1 MGADGVRGKRFLR
14 QWAVVAKGIP
24 MLSRLPPR
32 LALGL
37 AALALCATA
46 SAQTYPAKPVK
57 VVVPFAA
64 GGAVDLLTRV
74 LADKLGPALG
84 QPIVVEPVVG
94 AGGNIGATQ
103 VAKAAPDGYTLLMA
117 TTGTHTI
124 NPGLYKN
131 MPFDA
136 ERDFAPITEIAS
148 VPNLLVVNPSIPA
161 ASVKELVALARAQP
175 GKLSFASFGHGTS
188 NHLSGELFKAVAGI
202 DVLHVPYKNA
212 PQAVLELVGGQVAF
226 AFVNAPL
233 ALPQV
238 RAGKLRAL
246 AVTGAKR
253 SPAVPDLP
261 TMAEAGLPDFV
272 VESWYGLMAPA
283 GTPEPVLRRL
293 RDETVKVL
301 ATPELVEAF
310 LKQGADVVTTTP
322 AQFAE
327 AIARERRLWAEVIR
341 KSGAKID

>member
-1 MGADGVRGKRFLR
+1 MKRF
-14 QWAVVAKGIP
+14 
-24 MLSRLPPR
+24 
-32 LALGL
+32 L
-37 AALALCATA
+37 AALAMAALTVPAA
-46 SAQTYPAKPVK
+46 AQNYPARPVK
-57 VVVPFAA
+57 IVVPFAA

-74 LADKLGPALG
+74 LADKLGTQMG
-84 QPIVVEPVVG
+84 TTIVVEPVVG
-94 AGGNIGATQ
+94 AGGNIGSAA

-124 NPGLYKN
+124 NPGLYKD

-136 ERDFAPITEIAS
+136 VKDFAPITIIAS
-148 VPNLLVVNPSIPA
+148 VPNLLVVNPAVPA
-161 ASVKELVALARAQP
+161 KSVSELVALAKAQP
-175 GKLSFASFGHGTS
+175 GKLNFASFGHGTS
-188 NHLSGELFKAVAGI
+188 NHLSGELFKSVAGI
-202 DVLHVPYKNA
+202 EAVHVPYKNA
-212 PQAVLELVGGQVAF
+212 PQAVLDVVGGQVNF

-261 TMAEAGLPDFV
+261 TMREAGLSDFV

-283 GTPEPVLRRL
+283 GTPDAIVRKI
-293 RDETVKVL
+293 RDDTLAVL
-301 ATPELVEAF
+301 ARPDVKQAF
-310 LKQGADVVTTTP
+310 ANQGADVETSTP
-322 AQFAE
+322 EEFART
-327 AIARERRLWAEVIR
+327 IASEKARWAEVIR